1 MPTSGRGGRSASTAT
16 SRCSR
21 RLAATAHV
29 VEPPAAR
36 LAILN
41 CTICSVSVNR
51 VKWRCCRPCVRY
63 VNKPVEALGV
73 SACCRV
79 VPGGRAVGHRWHPN
93 LARVS
98 YRAVQ
103 RQQLHPCT
111 RWLPSDAPHRAL
123 TRLPATSCTS
133 GRRAAAAT
141 GARVGGR
148 AAALGWRLAIAAAA
162 AWRRPSRT
170 QTAFAL
176 AVQARPSAAGQ
187 LEPWKHIHTHV
198 SEPASRCLPATPGLS
213 ASVSTAA
220 GRRWPRLC
228 V

>member
-1 MPTSGRGGRSASTAT
+1 MRPCCLTGASSPSTSCRRGSGCVRSWRPLPTSGRGGRSASTAT

-93 LARVS
+93 LARLARLS
-98 YRAVQ
+98 YRAAQ
-103 RQQLHPCT
+103 RLQLPFCHLLAALGRPAPC
-111 RWLPSDAPHRAL
+111 PHS
-123 TRLPATSCTS
+123 PATSGTRQTPCCS
-133 GRRAAAAT
+133 SYRRQSRRSSCSIGLAT
-141 GARVGGR
+141 CH
-148 AAALGWRLAIAAAA
+148 
-162 AWRRPSRT
+162 RRR
-170 QTAFAL
+170 
-176 AVQARPSAAGQ
+176 RC
-187 LEPWKHIHTHV
+187 LEPPLAHTDTFLWLCRHTRALQV
-198 SEPASRCLPATPGLS
+198 NWSHGCTFTPM
-213 ASVSTAA
+213 
-220 GRRWPRLC
+220 
-228 V
+228 